1 MSAALRFA
9 LRWSKSDEDAEDI
22 VQEAMQRLLL
32 YDHIENP
39 RAWLAVVVR
48 RLAWRLHRERQ
59 REGLALEEERH
70 RVLESPPP
78 ATVGAR
84 LELESVLAQVARH
97 DRRLLL
103 LDAAGFSDEEISRKV
118 GCRPG
123 SIHTLLTR
131 ARQRLRRAGG
141 E

>member
-9 LRWSKSDEDAEDI
+9 LRWSRSDEDAEDI

-48 RLAWRLHRERQ
+48 RLAWRLHRERE
-59 REGLALEEERH
+59 REGLALAEER
-70 RVLESPPP
+70 RRLLDSPR
-78 ATVGAR
+78 AVTVGAHF
-84 LELESVLAQVARH
+84 ELASVLAHLPRH

-123 SIHTLLTR
+123 SVHTLLTR

>member
-9 LRWSKSDEDAEDI
+9 LRWNTSAEDAEDI

-59 REGLALEEERH
+59 REGLALTEERH
-70 RVLESPPP
+70 RER
-78 ATVGAR
+78 AR
-84 LELESVLAQVARH
+84 RRRQYGKKARIAVRNV
-97 DRRLLL
+97 RRDGM
-103 LDAAGFSDEEISRKV
+103 DALNTAEEKSEISEDDRK
-118 GCRPG
+118 
-123 SIHTLLTR
+123 
-131 ARQRLRRAGG
+131 
-141 E
+141 